1 MEKGGGSYERRMP
14 SMRKWGIFRH
24 PSGGG
29 TNGVSRQ
36 EQGLYSLSRIC
47 YIAVMRYGWAAF
59 YLGLDVALIALAT
72 FGDGLVGPFA
82 PVVVAAAVLA
92 QPVLGFAIGSYW
104 ALLLPYIPALMAL
117 PAGTPD
123 GSEWSYSM
131 SLAIVA
137 VFQAVLMVPGV
148 VARQVRD
155 APPCEEESPDPA

>member
-29 TNGVSRQ
+29 SKRRLSH
-36 EQGLYSLSRIC
+36 EQGLYFLSRVC
-47 YIAVMRYGWAAF
+47 YIAGMRYGWAAF

-72 FGDGLVGPFA
+72 FGDDSVGRFA
-82 PVVVAAAVLA
+82 PVLVVAAALA
-92 QPVLGFAIGSYW
+92 QPILGFAIGSYW

-123 GSEWSYSM
+123 GSEWSYST
-131 SLAIVA
+131 SLAFIA
-137 VFQAVLMVPGV
+137 AFQAVLMVPGV

-155 APPCEEESPDPA
+155 APPCNEGSSDPA

>member
-29 TNGVSRQ
+29 SSGVSGQ
-36 EQGLYSLSRIC
+36 EQGLYSLSHFC
-47 YIAVMRYGWAAF
+47 YIAVMRYGWAGF

-72 FGDGLVGPFA
+72 LGDDPVGPFA
-82 PVVVAAAVLA
+82 PVLLVAAVLA
-92 QPVLGFAIGSYW
+92 QPLLGFAIGSYW
-104 ALLLPYIPALMAL
+104 ALLLPYVPALMAL

-123 GSEWSYSM
+123 GSEWSYSTW
-131 SLAIVA
+131 LVFVA

-148 VARQVRD
+148 VARQLRE
-155 APPCEEESPDPA
+155 APPCEEGTF